1 MKHISQIKR
10 AIGIENIYAEVS
22 VWRHQPKDLTEQGAQ
37 IDLLIDRNDSCINI
51 CEMKFSI
58 NPFEITKVYSK
69 ELEGK
74 LSIFQQQ
81 TRTRKALFLT
91 LITTYGVKNSSSYP
105 GLIQKEITMD
115 ALFDI

>member
-1 MKHISQIKR
+1 
-10 AIGIENIYAEVS
+10 
-22 VWRHQPKDLTEQGAQ
+22 
-37 IDLLIDRNDSCINI
+37 
-51 CEMKFSI
+51 MKFSI
-58 NPFEITKVYSK
+58 NSFEITKVYSK
-69 ELEGK
+69 ELESK

-81 TRTRKALFLT
+81 TKTKKALFLT